1 MSLRALILTM
11 GLVCGLNIIHAATND
26 WFAQGLE
33 YTRDGNFPGAAAA
46 FKNEAETQPAAGT
59 FLNLG
64 LAEWNRGHAGT
75 AILSW
80 EQAQWIDPFDARA
93 AGNLKFAR
101 QVAEVDSPR
110 LKWFESASTWL
121 PPDAW
126 VWISGV
132 SLWLAIGA
140 LVLPRLFRQQRAGW
154 HQTLAAMGF
163 CAFLFSVTAD
173 IGVVSRTD
181 IGFVIKKTAPLL
193 LTPTQ
198 DGEVITSLN
207 GGEPARRL
215 RARGNYYYIRT
226 DGTAGWIEKKQ
237 FGLVCPETTR

>member
-1 MSLRALILTM
+1 MSRCALTVM
-11 GLVCGLNIIHAATND
+11 MMLVCALNIIHAATND
-26 WFAQGLE
+26 WFEQGQE
-33 YTRDGNFPGAAAA
+33 YTRDGDFPGAAAA
-46 FKNEAETQPAAGT
+46 FKNAAETQPASGT

-75 AILSW
+75 AILAW

-101 QVAEVDSPR
+101 QVAEVDGPR
-110 LKWFESASTWL
+110 MKWFESASTWL

-126 VWISGV
+126 VWISGAT
-132 SLWLAIGA
+132 LWLAIGA
-140 LVLPRLFRQQRAGW
+140 VILPRVFRQKRAGW
-154 HQTLAAMGF
+154 HQTLAALGF

-181 IGFVIKKTAPLL
+181 IGFVVKKTAPLL

-198 DGEVITSLN
+198 DGEVITSLTA
-207 GGEPARRL
+207 GEPARRI
-215 RARGNYYYIRT
+215 RARGHYYYIRT
-226 DGTAGWIEKKQ
+226 DSTAGWIDKNQ
-237 FGLVCPETTR
+237 FGLICPDPEK